1 MKSNQSQQII
11 DPKKQK
17 QNKYGTLNRE
27 GKLAYSLLIN
37 HLVQGQCS
45 QRICRANQQ
54 IKEQAKLLQ
63 LTSKIS
69 INLYN
74 LDMISHLFS

>member
-1 MKSNQSQQII
+1 MKSSQSQQII

-27 GKLAYSLLIN
+27 GKLAHSLLIN
-37 HLVQGQCS
+37 HLVQGQCL

-54 IKEQAKLLQ
+54 IKEQEK
-63 LTSKIS
+63 
-69 INLYN
+69 
-74 LDMISHLFS
+74 